1 VAAGTLPGFLAAGAA
16 PRIRGDFAFSDA
28 ALGVAAATFYIVSTI
43 LTAVLG
49 RVVDRLGARRGM
61 LIGAAGTIAACIGIA
76 ALAQSAVSLTAML
89 VVAAIGNSLA
99 SPSVS
104 KMLQAVV
111 PEERHG
117 IAFGAQ
123 QAGAPIG
130 ALIAGLALPLVAIP
144 FGWRWAFVGAAGLM
158 LAAAVA
164 APARD
169 HVAARPKSKARQG
182 LGVVHALGL
191 ASFFASTAGMG
202 FVSFLVV
209 YAVENGVAES
219 PAGLLLAA
227 VSLCAAVG
235 RMALG
240 VHADRSGQDALRPV
254 VPMFVAS
261 VAGYA
266 LLIPG
271 EPVLIVLAAL
281 VVGSFGWAW
290 PGAINLAVIQHA
302 PDAPAWAVGVMLS
315 GLFAGAIA
323 GPLTIGF
330 LAEHDMWTAAWL
342 VCAVFTLL
350 SAATVAA
357 VRRHDAQTAD

>member
-16 PRIRGDFAFSDA
+16 PRIRADFAFSDA

-61 LIGAAGTIAACIGIA
+61 LIGAAGTIASCIGIA

-144 FGWRWAFVGAAGLM
+144 LGWRWAFVGVAIVT

-164 APARD
+164 APAATAAD
-169 HVAARPKSKARQG
+169 ARPKSARPEG
-182 LGVVHALGL
+182 IGVVHVLGL
-191 ASFFASTAGMG
+191 ASFLASAAGMG
-202 FVSFLVV
+202 FISFLVV
-209 YAVENGVAES
+209 YAVDNGVGES
-219 PAGLLLAA
+219 AAGLLLAA

-240 VHADRSGQDALRPV
+240 IHADRSGQDALRPV

-266 LLIPG
+266 LLIAG

-342 VCAVFTLL
+342 LCAVFTLL